1 LTKNEIAGIEY
12 FESLMH
18 PDNRGVFTK
27 VFSLGWVETQNFE
40 LGEVFYSTSTTGVIR
55 GLHLQVDDAAGPR
68 IVNVQ
73 NGLIL
78 DVLLDL
84 RQKSPT
90 YLNMRVQEMSPKK
103 TCSVYVPAGVA
114 HGFQALEES
123 QTLYISSKIYNPN
136 LDTGVDALSLEL
148 DWPIKEV
155 TRSARD
161 QVLPSIQEWVSMGSN
176 DKT

>member
-1 LTKNEIAGIEY
+1 
-12 FESLMH
+12 
-18 PDNRGVFTK
+18 
-27 VFSLGWVETQNFE
+27 
-40 LGEVFYSTSTTGVIR
+40 
-55 GLHLQVDDAAGPR
+55 
-68 IVNVQ
+68 
-73 NGLIL
+73 
-78 DVLLDL
+78 
-84 RQKSPT
+84 
-90 YLNMRVQEMSPKK
+90 MSPKK